1 MYAVD
6 YEGHAISV
14 LVERANKIKHPNGF
28 DVSIVIKADGEVVDR
43 LRRTVDYEA
52 PKASTV
58 ALDWG
63 LLLARRR
70 IDTGNW
76 D

>member
-14 LVERANKIKHPNGF
+14 LVELANKIKHPNGF
-28 DVSIVIKADGEVVDR
+28 DVSIVITADGEVVDR

-52 PKASTV
+52 PQPSAV

-63 LLLARRR
+63 LQLARRR

>member
-14 LVERANKIKHPNGF
+14 LIERAKQSEHPNGF
-28 DVSIVIKADGEVVDR
+28 AVSIVIKADGEVVDR
-43 LRRTVDYEA
+43 QRRTVEFET
-52 PKASTV
+52 PKESAV

-63 LLLARRR
+63 LKLARRR
-70 IDTGNW
+70 IDTGSW